1 MLGTRALKT
10 CAVCRDK
17 LRLARMGIS
26 SHLPASSSSRGI
38 TTTPKPH
45 FLAESRRTH
54 IDIDDSVF
62 GASPIRTTTAS
73 EIESNRDVDNTY
85 LEEEEWTPRE
95 ERRSPAAV
103 FGSKRIGLE
112 TIPRRLE
119 ENIQSE
125 INSTSVSRY

>member
-1 MLGTRALKT
+1 
-10 CAVCRDK
+10 
-17 LRLARMGIS
+17 MGIS
-26 SHLPASSSSRGI
+26 SHLPIPSSSRGI

-62 GASPIRTTTAS
+62 GASPIRNTT
-73 EIESNRDVDNTY
+73 EHDVESSRNVDNTY
-85 LEEEEWTPRE
+85 VEEVEWIPRE

-103 FGSKRIGLE
+103 FGSKRVGLE

-125 INSTSVSRY
+125 INSTSTSSGSTARLIV